1 MKKPVVRYA
10 AAIGLILL
18 GAGYLLYS
26 SMGSSIVYY
35 YTVDEVLSSDSGF
48 SGRGVRISG
57 RVQPGSVDLS
67 HDGKGLFFNAF
78 SEESGAAMRVF
89 YDGVVPDTF
98 KEGSEVVVE
107 GIWDNGRNEFE
118 AEVLLSKC
126 PSKYEGKA
134 ETHPEDVAME
144 NAGPSI

>member
-10 AAIGLILL
+10 AAISLILL

-26 SMGSSIVYY
+26 SMGSSMVYY
-35 YTVDEVLSSDSGF
+35 YTVDEVLSGDPGF

-67 HDGKGLFFNAF
+67 HDGRGLFFNAF
-78 SEESGAAMRVF
+78 SEESGAVMRVY

-126 PSKYEGKA
+126 PSKYEGQA

-144 NAGPSI
+144 NAGPAI